1 MGKRFDKAEKI
12 ANELLK
18 ESTLDAL
25 TIMTMAA
32 SLVLRALPP
41 DKFEEAVDL
50 HTKLLR
56 LRPSCLPERFQN
68 AKEKFIGKFKQ

>member
-1 MGKRFDKAEKI
+1 MGNRFDKAEKI

-41 DKFEEAVDL
+41 DKFEEAADL
-50 HTKLLR
+50 HSKLLR
-56 LRPSCLPERFQN
+56 LSPTKLPERFQSDT
-68 AKEKFIGKFKQ
+68 ETTH